1 MEVKVGRETPR
12 RRKVEFGRFELLRK
26 RIANINNSIN
36 ASRLIQLIFAPRSIF
51 VSFPSVITRNLH
63 GRVKKFVRRL
73 RFIPK
78 NTLDI
83 DNFNNRCLLLEG
95 VKDEQ
100 SIIDIVKRIGR
111 WSTMDRSIVINEKR
125 FDWW

>member
-12 RRKVEFGRFELLRK
+12 RRKAEFGRFELLRK

-36 ASRLIQLIFAPRSIF
+36 ASRLIQLIFALRSIF
-51 VSFPSVITRNLH
+51 VSFPSVITQNLH
-63 GRVKKFVRRL
+63 GRVQKFVRRL
-73 RFIPK
+73 RFIPT

-83 DNFNNRCLLLEG
+83 DNFNNRWLLLGG